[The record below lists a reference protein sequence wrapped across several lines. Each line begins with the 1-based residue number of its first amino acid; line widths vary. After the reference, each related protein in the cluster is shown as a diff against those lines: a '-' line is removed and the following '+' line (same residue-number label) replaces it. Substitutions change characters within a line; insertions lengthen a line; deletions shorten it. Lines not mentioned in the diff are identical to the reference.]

1 MNENQ
6 MLLAFRREFLAAVGM
21 FHGARSAIYNKGY
34 AANHEHGGGFQGA
47 MASWPYDDDNSKY
60 RAREGI

>member
-21 FHGARSAIYNKGY
+21 FYGARS
-34 AANHEHGGGFQGA
+34 ETV
-47 MASWPYDDDNSKY
+47 DL
-60 RAREGI
+60 